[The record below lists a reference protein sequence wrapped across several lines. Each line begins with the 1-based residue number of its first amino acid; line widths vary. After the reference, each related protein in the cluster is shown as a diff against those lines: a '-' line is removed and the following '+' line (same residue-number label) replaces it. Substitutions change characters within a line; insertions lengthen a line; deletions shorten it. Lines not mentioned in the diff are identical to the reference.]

1 MTNLIGISGRA
12 GSGKDLI
19 ASIIQYLIWKNKIEL
34 GELTNYTQTLEDFIR
49 RSHNSYLI
57 DWEVIKFADKLKDI
71 VCLLTGC
78 TRADLEDQEFKSN
91 HKFKFENKWY
101 GSVRDFL
108 QYFGTDLIRKNL
120 GDNIW
125 VDATFVDYKP
135 KKLSEYNPSK
145 WIISDVRFPNEIEAI
160 KDRNGIIIR
169 INRHNHPNDINPNTE
184 HISEKALDD
193 YDNFDY
199 IINNDGTIEEL
210 TFKVREILIKENI
223 I

>member
-1 MTNLIGISGRA
+1 MTNLIGISGKA

-19 ASIIQYLIWKNKIEL
+19 ASIIQYLIWKNKVEL

-49 RSHNSYLI
+49 RSHNSHLI

-78 TRADLEDQEFKSN
+78 TRDDLEDREFKSN
-91 HKFKFENKWY
+91 HKFRFENKWY
-101 GSVRDFL
+101 GSVREFL

-125 VDATFVDYKP
+125 VYATFVDYKP

-145 WIISDVRFPNEIEAI
+145 WIISDVRFPNEVEAI

-169 INRHNHPNDINPNTE
+169 INRNNSLFKSVVHE
-184 HISEKALDD
+184 SETALDN

-210 TFKVREILIKENI
+210 TFKVREILVKENI